1 MTKREICEQLARE
14 RRVETM
20 IQNIVHRHLDDD
32 LRDLA
37 QIVYTI
43 ALTTDE
49 GKIVELW
56 ERGEIN
62 YWLVKVIR
70 TQYFFK
76 RTEFDRC
83 AHFWEKAEHIEEER

>member
-49 GKIVELW
+49 GKIVDLW
-56 ERGEIN
+56 ERDEIN

-83 AHFWEKAEHIEEER
+83 AHFWEKGEHIEEER

>member
-1 MTKREICEQLARE
+1 MTKREICERLARE

-43 ALTTDE
+43 A
-49 GKIVELW
+49 
-56 ERGEIN
+56 
-62 YWLVKVIR
+62 
-70 TQYFFK
+70 
-76 RTEFDRC
+76 
-83 AHFWEKAEHIEEER
+83 